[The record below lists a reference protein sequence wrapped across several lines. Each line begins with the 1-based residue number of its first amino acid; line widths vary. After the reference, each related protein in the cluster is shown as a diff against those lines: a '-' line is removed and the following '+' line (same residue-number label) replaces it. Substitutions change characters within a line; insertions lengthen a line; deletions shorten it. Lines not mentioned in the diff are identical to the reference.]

1 MAYEELNEIRKMTRR
16 GYEEALAEEKKVAA
30 AAVTEDEDRRAKSN
44 EAATRLG
51 YTEVDLALLPE
62 QTSVEEGAGNPLAAI
77 EVKPGE
83 AVMVIGCRS
92 GADCFLA
99 ANAAGTT
106 GSVVGIEETA
116 EEVTIARE
124 AVREAGYANIEI
136 RPGENENL
144 PAADKSFDLVI
155 TNCAVTFSYDKPR
168 VLAEA
173 ARVLRKS
180 ATLLLCEPV
189 LVKGINISDR
199 KAAMGRLECLEN
211 AVGVEDYKM
220 VLKRAGF
227 KKIKVIDETEF
238 PVSRMLSDKR
248 AQAGLAKGEIS
259 VGDIET
265 MSGTAISV
273 KIKAIR

>member
-1 MAYEELNEIRKMTRR
+1 MAHEELNEIRKMTRR
-16 GYEEALAEEKKVAA
+16 GYEEALAEETKLAA
-30 AAVTEDEDRRAKSN
+30 AAVSQDEERQAISN
-44 EAATRLG
+44 AAAMRLG
-51 YTEVDLALLPE
+51 YTADELAILPE
-62 QTSVEEGAGNPLAAI
+62 KTSVEESAGNPLAAI

-83 AVMVIGCRS
+83 AVMIIGCRT

-99 ANAAGTT
+99 ANATGTT
-106 GSVVGIEETA
+106 GSVVGIEETG

-144 PAADKSFDLVI
+144 PAADKSFDLVV
-155 TNCAVTFSYDKPR
+155 TNCSLTFSYDKPR

-173 ARVLRKS
+173 ARVLRKG

-189 LVKGINISDR
+189 LVKGTSSRDR
-199 KAAMGRLECLEN
+199 KAAMERLECLEN
-211 AVGVEDYKM
+211 AIGVEDYKAA
-220 VLKRAGF
+220 LKRAGF
-227 KKIKVIDETEF
+227 KKINVIDETEF
-238 PVSRMLSDKR
+238 PVSRMFSDKR

-259 VGDIET
+259 VEDIEA